1 MLLRRLLFC
10 LPFTDLMCL
19 TDILSAVQKLA
30 GLHFRDV
37 SATSVRSQLMQRRHG
52 QDKQKMIVYKF
63 R

>member
-10 LPFTDLMCL
+10 LPFTDFMCL

-37 SATSVRSQLMQRRHG
+37 SATSVRLQ
-52 QDKQKMIVYKF
+52 
-63 R
+63 